1 MKIKKIL
8 THPYLYY
15 VILLMLG
22 ILFYLFELNEKLN
35 AAAVAKEK
43 YFLVFL
49 IVAIIISVG
58 LFLLINFVHKK
69 KWPIHKVFL
78 VLALS
83 LGSIYLVLSP
93 LFTGSDEH
101 AHYYRIYEISDGI
114 LKTEVHNQIVGS
126 NLPESLAETFT
137 NGVTGNAVISRNKN
151 IKYQDELDMAQIALD
166 KDNKTLYGRGW
177 EKEYPNTALY
187 SPIQYL
193 PQVVA
198 FSMAKAMDL
207 GPFWIGYIGRI
218 FTLLTYVIIGTIALK
233 YLPRLKIMALLI
245 LLSPSLLVSA
255 TTLSADSFTNIL
267 IFAFISFI
275 LYFRYEEKKISLK
288 MKVLLVLLSLL
299 IASCKI
305 VYLPF
310 LLLLFLLKAD
320 NFQSKKEKNIFVSIV
335 FLLGCIIN
343 LIWMGMTDI
352 YFETYYQNTKLQES
366 HILSNILG
374 YFIVVLRTYMNQ
386 TVSLALNMFGG
397 SELYSANLPIY
408 PLISLAYLVLVFLAF
423 FCKEQKKKYEVTNLR
438 WHGNTLVILVLLAT
452 LALLTTAIYI
462 QCTATFIK
470 VDNPVVIGLQGRYY
484 LPLILGL
491 FILLKKD
498 KLKIHFSNANILI
511 GSSIVVHFYFFAQ
524 MLVNFLI

>member
-1 MKIKKIL
+1 
-8 THPYLYY
+8 
-15 VILLMLG
+15 
-22 ILFYLFELNEKLN
+22 
-35 AAAVAKEK
+35 
-43 YFLVFL
+43 
-49 IVAIIISVG
+49 
-58 LFLLINFVHKK
+58 
-69 KWPIHKVFL
+69 
-78 VLALS
+78 
-83 LGSIYLVLSP
+83 
-93 LFTGSDEH
+93 
-101 AHYYRIYEISDGI
+101 
-114 LKTEVHNQIVGS
+114 
-126 NLPESLAETFT
+126 
-137 NGVTGNAVISRNKN
+137 
-151 IKYQDELDMAQIALD
+151 
-166 KDNKTLYGRGW
+166 
-177 EKEYPNTALY
+177 
-187 SPIQYL
+187 
-193 PQVVA
+193 
-198 FSMAKAMDL
+198 
-207 GPFWIGYIGRI
+207 
-218 FTLLTYVIIGTIALK
+218 
-233 YLPRLKIMALLI
+233 
-245 LLSPSLLVSA
+245 
-255 TTLSADSFTNIL
+255 
-267 IFAFISFI
+267 
-275 LYFRYEEKKISLK
+275 

-335 FLLGCIIN
+335 FLLGCLIN

-386 TVSLALNMFGG
+386 TVSLVLNMFGG

-438 WHGNTLVILVLLAT
+438 WRGNTLVILVLLAT

-484 LPLILGL
+484 LPLILVL

-498 KLKIHFSNANILI
+498 KLKMHFSNTNILI
-511 GSSIVVHFYFFAQ
+511 GSSIVIHFYFFAQ